1 MDASLPQP
9 EFKSSGFSR
18 LASEAQV
25 SILPPMKFWLSLIV
39 YLVMGALLSWGILI
53 AVQPGGK
60 PWVLLTVLAAYLVAM
75 ARNGCSETH

>member
-1 MDASLPQP
+1 
-9 EFKSSGFSR
+9 
-18 LASEAQV
+18 
-25 SILPPMKFWLSLIV
+25 MKFWLSLIV